1 MNSLSPPALAR
12 QALIVIVLVLVALPS
27 QARRADEVYLLNG
40 DRVTCDIKQLSR
52 GRLRVK
58 TDAMDTVYI
67 DWDLIDRIA
76 TTKLMQVEML
86 DGQRRLGELGG
97 VESRELLVIDDGE
110 TLSLPMAEVVNINRI
125 KIDESFL
132 DRLGGSLSAG
142 VNYQQSSDVSAS
154 SVSGNVRYR
163 EEKFEITSSL
173 SINNTTQAAAEGDRL
188 RADLNGAYRRLL
200 ENRWFWTG
208 FGSLERNDELG
219 IDLRTLV
226 GAGIGRFILQ
236 SNQRSWSV
244 TAGVTGSVEDRA
256 GQSGKL
262 RGELLMSTDFQLFR
276 FQTPKIDL
284 TTSAKVYPSLSEDDR
299 VRGNF
304 DIKLRQE
311 LIVDLF
317 WELSYFYTFDTKPPA
332 AATSRSDTGIVTSLG
347 YTF

>member
-1 MNSLSPPALAR
+1 MKSLSLATLASQAFLGLALSLTAF
-12 QALIVIVLVLVALPS
+12 PS
-27 QARRADEVYLLNG
+27 QAERTDVVYLLNG

-58 TDAMDTVYI
+58 TDAMETVYI
-67 DWDLIDRIA
+67 DWDLIDRIS

-86 DGQRRLGELGG
+86 DGRRRLGELDGG
-97 VESRELLVIDDGE
+97 ESRELLVIDDGE
-110 TLSLPMAEVVNINRI
+110 TLTLPMTEVVNINRI

-154 SVSGNVRYR
+154 SVSGNLRYR
-163 EEKFEITSSL
+163 EEKFEVTSSL
-173 SINNTTQAAAEGDRL
+173 SINNTTQAAEGGDRL

-208 FGSLERNDELG
+208 FGSFERNDELG

-226 GAGIGRFILQ
+226 GAGMGRFILQ

-262 RGELLMSTDFQLFR
+262 RGELLLSTDFQLFR

-284 TTSAKVYPSLSEDDR
+284 TTSAKVFPSMSEDER

-332 AATSRSDTGIVTSLG
+332 AAASRSDTGIVTSLG
-347 YTF
+347 YSF

>member
-1 MNSLSPPALAR
+1 MNSRSPILSTGRALVCL
-12 QALIVIVLVLVALPS
+12 ALCLVAVPS
-27 QARRADEVYLLNG
+27 LAASTDEVYLLNG

-76 TTKLMQVEML
+76 TTKIMQVETL

-97 VESRELLVIDDGE
+97 DESRELIVDGNNGSV
-110 TLSLPMAEVVNINRI
+110 SLPMGEVVQIERI
-125 KIDESFL
+125 KIDESIL
-132 DRLGGSLSAG
+132 DRLGGSISAG

-154 SVSGNVRYR
+154 SVSGSLRYR
-163 EEKFEITSSL
+163 EEKFEITSGL
-173 SINNTTQAAAEGDRL
+173 SINNTTQAAAEDRL
-188 RADLNGAYRRLL
+188 RADLDGAYRRLL
-200 ENRWFWTG
+200 QERWFWTG
-208 FGSLERNDELG
+208 FGSFERNDELG

-226 GAGIGRFILQ
+226 GAGMGRFILQ
-236 SNQRSWSV
+236 SNDRSWSV
-244 TAGVTGSVEDRA
+244 TAGITGSLEDRS
-256 GQSGKL
+256 GQSGEL
-262 RGELLMSTDFQLFR
+262 QGEWVFSTEFQVFR

-284 TTSAKVYPSLSEDDR
+284 TTGADVYPSMSVDDR

-317 WELSYFYTFDTKPPA
+317 WELTYFYKFDTRPPA
-332 AATSRSDTGIVTSLG
+332 AASSRSDTGIVTSLG
-347 YTF
+347 YSF